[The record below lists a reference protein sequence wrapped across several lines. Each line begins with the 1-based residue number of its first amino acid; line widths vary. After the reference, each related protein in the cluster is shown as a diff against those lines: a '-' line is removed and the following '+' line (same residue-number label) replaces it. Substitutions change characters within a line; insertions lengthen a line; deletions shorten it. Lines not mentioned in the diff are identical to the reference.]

1 MRKTFKSLI
10 IILLLIVIP
19 GCESDEICL
28 EDITPKLIIRFYNND
43 IQSEVKSVLRLKVQ
57 IDGVDGEYTN
67 ETISLLTDSIA
78 IPLLVSENET
88 RFILTLQGDESSG
101 TEDNIDTISVVYD
114 QQDIFVS
121 RSCGYKTVFNNAD
134 PSVTNDDDNWIK
146 SLEAQ
151 NDPLEIID
159 EKKAHVKIYH

>member
-10 IILLLIVIP
+10 IILLLIVLP

-28 EDITPKLIIRFYNND
+28 EDITPKLVIRFYNND

-57 IDGVDGEYTN
+57 IDGVDGEYLN

-101 TEDNIDTISVVYD
+101 TEDNIDTISVIYD
-114 QQDIFVS
+114 QQDIYVS

-134 PSVTNDDDNWIK
+134 SSLTNDDDNWIK

>member
-28 EDITPKLIIRFYNND
+28 EDITPKLVIRFYNND
-43 IQSEVKSVLRLKVQ
+43 IQSEVKSVLRLKVE
-57 IDGVDGEYTN
+57 IDGIDGEYAN
-67 ETISLLTDSIA
+67 ETITLLTDSIA

-114 QQDIFVS
+114 QQDLFVS

-134 PSVTNDDDNWIK
+134 TSITNDDDNWIK

-159 EKKAHVKIYH
+159 ENKAHVKIYH

>member
-43 IQSEVKSVLRLKVQ
+43 IQREVKSVLRLKVQ
-57 IDGVDGEYTN
+57 IDGIDGEYAN

-159 EKKAHVKIYH
+159 ENKAHVKIYH

>member
-1 MRKTFKSLI
+1 MRKTFKPLI

-19 GCESDEICL
+19 GCESDDICL
-28 EDITPKLIIRFYNND
+28 EDITPKLVIRFYNND

-57 IDGVDGEYTN
+57 IDGVDGEYSN

-88 RFILTLQGDESSG
+88 RFILTLQGDETSG

-134 PSVTNDDDNWIK
+134 PSITDDDDNWIK

-159 EKKAHVKIYH
+159 ENKAHVKIYH

>member
-67 ETISLLTDSIA
+67 ETISILTDSIA

-114 QQDIFVS
+114 QQDLFVS

>member
-57 IDGVDGEYTN
+57 IDGVDGEYAN
-67 ETISLLTDSIA
+67 ETITLLTDSIA

-114 QQDIFVS
+114 QQDIYVS

-134 PSVTNDDDNWIK
+134 PSITNDDDNWIK

-159 EKKAHVKIYH
+159 ENKAHVKIYH

>member
-28 EDITPKLIIRFYNND
+28 EDITPKLVIRFYNND
-43 IQSEVKSVLRLKVQ
+43 IQSEVKSVLRLKVE
-57 IDGVDGEYTN
+57 IDGIDGEYAN
-67 ETISLLTDSIA
+67 ETITLLTDSIA

-114 QQDIFVS
+114 QQDLFVS

-134 PSVTNDDDNWIK
+134 PSITNDDDNWIK
-146 SLEAQ
+146 SLEAK

-159 EKKAHVKIYH
+159 ENKAHVKIYH

>member
-1 MRKTFKSLI
+1 MRKTFKPLI
-10 IILLLIVIP
+10 IILLLIVMP
-19 GCESDEICL
+19 GCESDDICL
-28 EDITPKLIIRFYNND
+28 EDITPKLVIRFYNND

-57 IDGVDGEYTN
+57 IDGVDGEYSN

-88 RFILTLQGDESSG
+88 RFILTLQGDETSG

-134 PSVTNDDDNWIK
+134 PSITDDDDNWIK

-159 EKKAHVKIYH
+159 ENKAHVKIYH

>member
-28 EDITPKLIIRFYNND
+28 EDITPKLVIRFYNND

-57 IDGVDGEYTN
+57 IDGIDGEYAN
-67 ETISLLTDSIA
+67 ETITLLTDSIA

-88 RFILTLQGDESSG
+88 RFILTLQGDETAG
-101 TEDNIDTISVVYD
+101 TKDNIDTISVVYD
-114 QQDIFVS
+114 QQDLFVS

-134 PSVTNDDDNWIK
+134 TSITNDDDNWIK

-159 EKKAHVKIYH
+159 ENKAHVKIYH

>member
-1 MRKTFKSLI
+1 MRKTFKPLI
-10 IILLLIVIP
+10 IILLLIVMP

-28 EDITPKLIIRFYNND
+28 EDITPKLVIRFYNND

-57 IDGVDGEYTN
+57 IDGIDGEYSN

-88 RFILTLQGDESSG
+88 RFILTLQGDETSG
-101 TEDNIDTISVVYD
+101 TEDNIDTISVIYD

-134 PSVTNDDDNWIK
+134 PSITNDDDNWIK
-146 SLEAQ
+146 SLEAK

-159 EKKAHVKIYH
+159 ENKAHVKIYH

>member
-43 IQSEVKSVLRLKVQ
+43 IQREVKSVLRLKVQ
-57 IDGVDGEYTN
+57 IDGIDGEYAN

-114 QQDIFVS
+114 QQDLFVS

-159 EKKAHVKIYH
+159 ENKAHVKIYH

>member
-57 IDGVDGEYTN
+57 IDGVDGEYSN

-114 QQDIFVS
+114 QQDIYVS

-134 PSVTNDDDNWIK
+134 PSITNDDDNWIK

-159 EKKAHVKIYH
+159 ENKAHVKIYH

>member
-28 EDITPKLIIRFYNND
+28 EDITPKLVIRFYNND

-57 IDGVDGEYTN
+57 IDGIDGEYTN
-67 ETISLLTDSIA
+67 ETITLLTDSIA

-114 QQDIFVS
+114 QQDLFVS

-134 PSVTNDDDNWIK
+134 TSITNDDDNWIK

-159 EKKAHVKIYH
+159 ENKAHVKIYH

>member
-43 IQSEVKSVLRLKVQ
+43 IQREVKSVLRLKVQ

-114 QQDIFVS
+114 QQDIYVS

-134 PSVTNDDDNWIK
+134 PSITNDDDNWIK

-159 EKKAHVKIYH
+159 ENKAHVKIYH

>member
-28 EDITPKLIIRFYNND
+28 EDITPKLVIRFYNND

-57 IDGVDGEYTN
+57 IDGIDGEYTN

-114 QQDIFVS
+114 QQDLFVS

-134 PSVTNDDDNWIK
+134 TSITNDDDNWIK

-159 EKKAHVKIYH
+159 ENKAHVKIYH

>member
-28 EDITPKLIIRFYNND
+28 EDITPKLVIRFYNND

-57 IDGVDGEYTN
+57 IDGIDGEYTN

-88 RFILTLQGDESSG
+88 RFILTLLGDESSG

-114 QQDIFVS
+114 QQDLFVS

-134 PSVTNDDDNWIK
+134 TSITNDDDNWIK

-159 EKKAHVKIYH
+159 ENKAHVKIYH

>member
-28 EDITPKLIIRFYNND
+28 EDITPKLVIRFYNND

-57 IDGVDGEYTN
+57 IDGIDGEYTN

-114 QQDIFVS
+114 QQDLFVS

-134 PSVTNDDDNWIK
+134 TSLTNDDDNWIK

-159 EKKAHVKIYH
+159 ENKAHVKIYH